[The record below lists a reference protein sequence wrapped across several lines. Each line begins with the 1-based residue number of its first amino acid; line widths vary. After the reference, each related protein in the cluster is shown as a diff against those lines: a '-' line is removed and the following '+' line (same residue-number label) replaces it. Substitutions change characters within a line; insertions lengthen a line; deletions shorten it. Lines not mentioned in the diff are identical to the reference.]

1 MVVEQ
6 EMAEV
11 YPPTEEDLA
20 EFLSDIDCRDCGFPS
35 CMEFG
40 AAVLENKTSPQ
51 KCSELNQEFGNLLA
65 SIVKLEKDPIY

>member
-11 YPPTEEDLA
+11 YPPTSEDLS
-20 EFLSDIDCRDCGFPS
+20 EILPDIDCRDCGFPS

-40 AAVLENKTSPQ
+40 KPCKKTGSLKKWTGP
-51 KCSELNQEFGNLLA
+51 FW
-65 SIVKLEKDPIY
+65 